1 MEPNERDGGI
11 PPTAAV
17 GSQSPILGG
26 AFRDAESRH
35 EPTFSMDQVMSLLTS
50 VTKQAA
56 SSAVTAAISAT
67 PMPRDRSHFYLPPFD
82 PDIRSHDIRD
92 WCANVDETI
101 TAFNISPQEAR
112 MKAIL
117 QLKGRA
123 KTWADT
129 WSLQSTTWQ
138 QVKEDL
144 IRTFGKEFRYADD
157 VYKWRSYTSD
167 QAASYAEYA
176 TTGWT
181 LFKRVRPEASD
192 AEVIDALITVV
203 ELDKPWHNA
212 IQDLQ
217 LAINCTVSK
226 STGKSPMELLF
237 GKKCHPPAIKLLQVD
252 DDEPVEDL
260 IAVRNACKERMDERS
275 IQDKIRFDKGK
286 AKIKHF
292 QVGDFVLMRI
302 HERHT
307 TKLGPKFEGPMEIL
321 EILPND
327 RYKVKHIN
335 LRGCSEKIA
344 SHDYLRPAP
353 VGQADPFDKSEE
365 CTAWADDILDKN

>member
-1 MEPNERDGGI
+1 MEPKDRHGGTA
-11 PPTAAV
+11 PTAAV
-17 GSQSPILGG
+17 GSQSPT
-26 AFRDAESRH
+26 FPTSRRVSSQP
-35 EPTFSMDQVMSLLTS
+35 EPNFSMDLVMNLLTT

-56 SSAVTAAISAT
+56 VSAVTAALSAAPIS
-67 PMPRDRSHFYLPPFD
+67 RDRGNFYLPPFD
-82 PDIRSHDIRD
+82 PDVRSHDIRD

-101 TAFNISPQEAR
+101 ATFNISPQEAR

-123 KTWADT
+123 KTWADI

-157 VYKWRSYTSD
+157 VHKWRSYTSD

-181 LFKRVRPEASD
+181 LFRRVRPEASD
-192 AEVIDALITVV
+192 VEVIDALITVV
-203 ELDKPWHNA
+203 EFDRPWHYA

-226 STGKSPMELLF
+226 STGKSPMEILF
-237 GKKCHPPAIKLLQVD
+237 GKKCSPPAIKLLQVD
-252 DDEPVEDL
+252 DDEPEKDL
-260 IAVRNACKERMDERS
+260 IAIRNACKERMDERS

-286 AKIKHF
+286 AQVKHF
-292 QVGDFVLMRI
+292 KVGDFVLMRI

-327 RYKVKHIN
+327 RYKLKHVN

-353 VGQADPFDKSEE
+353 NGQADPFENNEE
-365 CTAWADDILDKN
+365 SSVWADDVIVDES